1 MPLYFVAKS
10 PCWCLVNLEVLPSQ
24 LLLRIWPIHPS
35 FFEFIPHFYLK
46 RFHISK
52 DAYRVVQLDLT
63 PQIEVFCMLF
73 DITYE
78 FHSSISKMA
87 YRILPLSAENPVGPP
102 CTFFRWTLYSDTV
115 LWCLLPNASQ
125 QDHIMFDN
133 LNTSEK
139 SMDSGPWRKIFLAS
153 SPSSSARSHTSSGSF
168 RIKN

>member
-1 MPLYFVAKS
+1 MSYQSWSVAFS
-10 PCWCLVNLEVLPSQ
+10 VAFTNLANSSFILWIYTS
-24 LLLRIWPIHPS
+24 LLSI
-35 FFEFIPHFYLK
+35 

-139 SMDSGPWRKIFLAS
+139 STDSGPWRKLFLAS